1 MFTQL
6 PISKHKESDLDAFR
20 IVFDFDGTISDSF
33 ELVVNIVNHYADEF
47 GYPAAS
53 KDDITKLR
61 NLSSREVLQVS
72 EIPFW
77 KMPFL
82 IGKVKKEM
90 NHQMIRLN
98 PIPGMKDVLEELKIR
113 GCKLG
118 ILTSNSEENVRDFL
132 KRNQMNDL
140 FEFIYSGTTLFG
152 KDKVLK
158 KILRQEN
165 IGLDRLIYVGDET
178 RDVEAAKKMGIKAI
192 AVSWGFNSSPAL
204 AAHNPDF
211 LIHQPRELLQV
222 FGKVRGQRYQMMEV
236 GCGV

>member
-6 PISKHKESDLDAFR
+6 LTFKNLESKSDSFR

-33 ELVVNIVNHYADEF
+33 DLVVNIINYYADEF
-47 GYPAAS
+47 GYPVAS
-53 KDDITKLR
+53 HDEITKLR

-90 NHQMIRLN
+90 NHRMVHLN
-98 PIPGMKDVLEELKIR
+98 PIPGMKDVLGELKSR

-118 ILTSNSEENVRDFL
+118 ILTSNSEKNVRDFL
-132 KRNQMNDL
+132 KRNHMDDL
-140 FEFIYSGTTLFG
+140 FEFIYSGSTLFG
-152 KDKVLK
+152 KDRVLK

-165 IGLDRLIYVGDET
+165 IDLDRLIYVGDET
-178 RDVEAAKKMGIKAI
+178 RDVEAAKKMGIRAI

-211 LIHQPRELLQV
+211 LIHQPRELLHVLSQ
-222 FGKVRGQRYQMMEV
+222 VRGNRYQMVEV
-236 GCGV
+236 GCGI